1 MIKIYFHIP
10 KSPPVGDLEGYVFS
24 PSFNLATEEYLFS
37 EKSEEYIFLY
47 VNTPSVIIG
56 SNQAVQNEVDLGF
69 CKQNNIQIIRRL
81 SGGGAVYH
89 DEGNLNYCFISNCE
103 EKKSSLS
110 ADFLLP
116 IVAVLKSMNIP
127 VEIGKRK
134 DLWVNGFKISGTASH
149 ISKNRELH
157 HGTLLYDA
165 DLEKLQKSLTSQ
177 KINSEIKATKSVSS
191 SVKNI
196 RDFIPENS
204 SANDF
209 FQNFARKMLDY
220 LQINE
225 FYQLSTDEIQ
235 IVKNIEQKYLSNEWN
250 FKK

>member
-1 MIKIYFHIP
+1 MQIIF
-10 KSPPVGDLEGYVFS
+10 STSNS

-37 EKSEEYIFLY
+37 EKSGEYIFLY
-47 VNTPSVIIG
+47 VNKQSVIIG
-56 SNQAVQNEVDLGF
+56 SNQAIQNEVDLDF

-89 DEGNLNYCFISNCE
+89 DEGNLNYCFISNSE

-116 IVAVLKSMNIP
+116 IVAVLQSFNIP

-149 ISKNRELH
+149 ISKNREMH
-157 HGTLLYDA
+157 HGTLLYNTN
-165 DLEKLQKSLTSQ
+165 LEKLQKSLTSQ

-191 SVKNI
+191 RVKNI
-196 RDFIPENS
+196 KEFMYEKY
-204 SANDF
+204 SAYDF
-209 FQNFARKMLDY
+209 FQMFSDKLIEY
-220 LQINE
+220 HQINE
-225 FYQLSTDEIQ
+225 FYQPSVDEIK

-250 FKK
+250 LKK